1 MFVKKFP
8 RQMLLTLIAATV
20 LLSSCGGGEA
30 SPTLDIEAINTTVA
44 GTAIAQL
51 SSQLTQT
58 ALAAPPTP
66 TPTDTPQALPTSSDG
81 SPIPTISFDASPT
94 SAFGFTPLPA
104 FTQIGSTPAQAAT
117 APLGDA
123 CNNNVFEGDI
133 TIPDGSNLKPGEDFE
148 KIWKIRNT
156 GTCTWD
162 DGYTL
167 VFIAGDRAIDPYDF
181 EFTKSDDFVAPG
193 AAINIG
199 IWLTAPLTEGSYQ
212 GHWRMRSDRG
222 VYFGTILSV
231 YFNVKK

>member
-1 MFVKKFP
+1 MFVKKIQ
-8 RQMLLTLIAATV
+8 RHALLMLLAAAL
-20 LLSSCGGGEA
+20 LLSACGGA
-30 SPTLDIEAINTTVA
+30 DQAPTLDIEAINTTVA

-58 ALAAPPTP
+58 ALAAPPVP
-66 TPTDTPQALPTSSDG
+66 SDTPQPLPTFGDASA
-81 SPIPTISFDASPT
+81 IPTISFDASPT
-94 SAFGFTPLPA
+94 AAFGFTPLPG
-104 FTQIGSTPAQAAT
+104 FTQIGSTPAPASTVA
-117 APLGDA
+117 LGDS

-133 TIPDGSNLKPGEDFE
+133 TIPDGSTLKPGDDFE

-162 DGYTL
+162 EGYML

-199 IWLTAPLTEGSYQ
+199 IWLTAPLAEGSYQ
-212 GHWRMRSDRG
+212 GHWRMRTDNG
-222 VYFGTILSV
+222 YYFGTVLSV

>member
-8 RQMLLTLIAATV
+8 RQMLLTLIAASL
-20 LLSSCGGGEA
+20 LLSACGAGAEQA
-30 SPTLDIEAINTTVA
+30 PTLDIEAINTTVA

-66 TPTDTPQALPTSSDG
+66 TDTPQPLPTISDG
-81 SPIPTISFDASPT
+81 SALPTISFDASPT

-104 FTQIGSTPAQAAT
+104 FTQIGSTPAPAGTVA
-117 APLGDA
+117 LGDA

-133 TIPDGSNLKPGEDFE
+133 TIPDGANLKPGEDFE
-148 KIWKIRNT
+148 KIWKIRNS

-162 DGYTL
+162 EGYML

-181 EFTKSDDFVAPG
+181 VFTKTSDFVAPG

-199 IWLTAPLTEGSYQ
+199 IDLTAPLTEGAYE
-212 GHWRMRSDRG
+212 GHWRMRTDSG
-222 VYFGTILSV
+222 YYFGTILSV